1 MFPSNTENNP
11 RENAS
16 AITLRSGKIMG
27 EVEKKIVKEKD
38 EEIEKPARSEDKI
51 ERTNKSEVDK
61 DLKEKEKKIPSH
73 GCGKIP
79 FPNALVKKNL
89 EKQFS

>member
-61 DLKEKEKKIPSH
+61 DLKEKEKKNPLSWLW
-73 GCGKIP
+73 KNS
-79 FPNALVKKNL
+79 FP
-89 EKQFS
+89 QCFS